1 MHQTNADSS
10 MQLFP
15 THLPGI
21 FAKGR
26 AGAVRVGIL
35 STQTRLLF
43 AKACPKSSGG
53 GTWAR

>member
-1 MHQTNADSS
+1 MHQTNVDSS

-15 THLPGI
+15 TNLPGI
-21 FAKGR
+21 FTKGR

-35 STQTRLLF
+35 SAQTRLLF
-43 AKACPKSSGG
+43 AKACLKFSGG